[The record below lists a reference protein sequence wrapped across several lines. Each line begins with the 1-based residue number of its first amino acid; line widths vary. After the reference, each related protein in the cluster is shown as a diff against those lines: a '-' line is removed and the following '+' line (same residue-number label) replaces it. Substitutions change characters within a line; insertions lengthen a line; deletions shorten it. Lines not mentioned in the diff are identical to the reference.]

1 MALRAANGLLDGVT
15 ALLVL
20 LAVVWSG
27 YALWDNS
34 RVYAAADNVQ
44 AGLLAFKPQPQ
55 EDNSLSFGQLR
66 DINPDVCGWLTLDG
80 TAIDYPVV
88 QGESNFTYLNTDV
101 YGSFALAGSIF
112 LDVDCDAD
120 FSGRYSLLYGHHM
133 ENGRMFG
140 DLDKYKDGTFFRQN
154 TTGTLTL
161 PGGSYRLEV
170 LACLVVPAS
179 EQAIFAPGKWRS
191 DAGGLLPF
199 VEENALQMDAQASV
213 RWKRSR
219 KERSSW
225 RWLPARGVHRRAD
238 GGAGPDGTNV
248 RPAKRKGGELIM
260 RRLPKMAAALL
271 AAALAVSAALP
282 ALAADQRAEL
292 ELEAS
297 VRCTGEAAD
306 ETLTVRL
313 TALDG
318 APMPEGCDD
327 EAELDFPARDC
338 RDADDKTLTKTF
350 DTIVYTAPGI
360 YEYTVTQDEG
370 GRKRADY
377 DDTVFYLK
385 VMVAWDTDGELKGHV
400 SVRRDG
406 DDGAK
411 TELLFKNSYR
421 STDPLPPPVTP
432 PYVPDKPTPTPKP
445 VEQPGEITV
454 IRPPTPSAEM
464 PDEVIPAAE
473 PEPVGTLIQTGQLL
487 WPVPVLAGGG
497 IALVAAGLWLSR
509 KRRHDA

>member
-1 MALRAANGLLDGVT
+1 MRNIRWQKMALRAANGLLDGVT

-140 DLDKYKDGTFFRQN
+140 DLDKYKDGAFFRQN

-199 VEENALQMDAQASV
+199 VEENALQMDAQAL
-213 RWKRSR
+213 RSDGETR
-219 KERSSW
+219 NCS
-225 RWLPARGVHRRAD
+225 RR
-238 GGAGPDGTNV
+238 N
-248 RPAKRKGGELIM
+248 
-260 RRLPKMAAALL
+260 ALQMD
-271 AAALAVSAALP
+271 AQALRAL
-282 ALAADQRAEL
+282 E
-292 ELEAS
+292 EE
-297 VRCTGEAAD
+297 
-306 ETLTVRL
+306 
-313 TALDG
+313 
-318 APMPEGCDD
+318 PEGAQFLAMATCS
-327 EAELDFPARDC
+327 
-338 RDADDKTLTKTF
+338 
-350 DTIVYTAPGI
+350 G
-360 YEYTVTQDEG
+360 EYTDA
-370 GRKRADY
+370 R
-377 DDTVFYLK
+377 TV
-385 VMVAWDTDGELKGHV
+385 
-400 SVRRDG
+400 
-406 DDGAK
+406 
-411 TELLFKNSYR
+411 
-421 STDPLPPPVTP
+421 
-432 PYVPDKPTPTPKP
+432 
-445 VEQPGEITV
+445 
-454 IRPPTPSAEM
+454 
-464 PDEVIPAAE
+464 
-473 PEPVGTLIQTGQLL
+473 
-487 WPVPVLAGGG
+487 VLARMEPMSDLQNGKEES
-497 IALVAAGLWLSR
+497 LS
-509 KRRHDA
+509 

>member
-1 MALRAANGLLDGVT
+1 MRNIRWQKMALRAANGLLDGVT

-140 DLDKYKDGTFFRQN
+140 DLDKYKDGAFFRQN

-199 VEENALQMDAQASV
+199 VEENALQMDAQALRALEEEPEGAQFLAMATCSGEYTDARTV
-213 RWKRSR
+213 VLARMEPMSDLQNGKEESLSREGSR
-219 KERSSW
+219 KW
-225 RWLPARGVHRRAD
+225 Q
-238 GGAGPDGTNV
+238 
-248 RPAKRKGGELIM
+248 RPCWQQ
-260 RRLPKMAAALL
+260 RL
-271 AAALAVSAALP
+271 
-282 ALAADQRAEL
+282 R
-292 ELEAS
+292 
-297 VRCTGEAAD
+297 
-306 ETLTVRL
+306 
-313 TALDG
+313 
-318 APMPEGCDD
+318 
-327 EAELDFPARDC
+327 
-338 RDADDKTLTKTF
+338 
-350 DTIVYTAPGI
+350 
-360 YEYTVTQDEG
+360 
-370 GRKRADY
+370 
-377 DDTVFYLK
+377 
-385 VMVAWDTDGELKGHV
+385 
-400 SVRRDG
+400 
-406 DDGAK
+406 
-411 TELLFKNSYR
+411 
-421 STDPLPPPVTP
+421 
-432 PYVPDKPTPTPKP
+432 
-445 VEQPGEITV
+445 
-454 IRPPTPSAEM
+454 
-464 PDEVIPAAE
+464 
-473 PEPVGTLIQTGQLL
+473 
-487 WPVPVLAGGG
+487 
-497 IALVAAGLWLSR
+497 
-509 KRRHDA
+509 

>member
-101 YGSFALAGSIF
+101 YGGFALAGSIF

-140 DLDKYKDGTFFRQN
+140 DLDKYKDGAFFRQN

-199 VEENALQMDAQASV
+199 VEENALQMDAQALRALEEEPEGAQFLAMATCSG
-213 RWKRSR
+213 
-219 KERSSW
+219 EYTD
-225 RWLPARGVHRRAD
+225 ARTVVLARMEPMSDLQNGKDTSASRRAIL
-238 GGAGPDGTNV
+238 TSLS
-248 RPAKRKGGELIM
+248 PAFTSLSLSR
-260 RRLPKMAAALL
+260 
-271 AAALAVSAALP
+271 
-282 ALAADQRAEL
+282 
-292 ELEAS
+292 
-297 VRCTGEAAD
+297 
-306 ETLTVRL
+306 
-313 TALDG
+313 
-318 APMPEGCDD
+318 
-327 EAELDFPARDC
+327 
-338 RDADDKTLTKTF
+338 
-350 DTIVYTAPGI
+350 
-360 YEYTVTQDEG
+360 
-370 GRKRADY
+370 
-377 DDTVFYLK
+377 
-385 VMVAWDTDGELKGHV
+385 
-400 SVRRDG
+400 
-406 DDGAK
+406 
-411 TELLFKNSYR
+411 
-421 STDPLPPPVTP
+421 PLPVRFLNTFCSLSAKLSNAIKNLPH
-432 PYVPDKPTPTPKP
+432 YKSNISF
-445 VEQPGEITV
+445 E
-454 IRPPTPSAEM
+454 IRPIASISA
-464 PDEVIPAAE
+464 
-473 PEPVGTLIQTGQLL
+473 
-487 WPVPVLAGGG
+487 
-497 IALVAAGLWLSR
+497 
-509 KRRHDA
+509 

>member
-140 DLDKYKDGTFFRQN
+140 DLDKYKDGAFFRQN

-199 VEENALQMDAQASV
+199 VEENALQMDAQAL
-213 RWKRSR
+213 RSDGETR
-219 KERSSW
+219 NCS
-225 RWLPARGVHRRAD
+225 RR
-238 GGAGPDGTNV
+238 N
-248 RPAKRKGGELIM
+248 
-260 RRLPKMAAALL
+260 ALQMD
-271 AAALAVSAALP
+271 AQALRAL
-282 ALAADQRAEL
+282 E
-292 ELEAS
+292 EE
-297 VRCTGEAAD
+297 
-306 ETLTVRL
+306 
-313 TALDG
+313 
-318 APMPEGCDD
+318 PEGAQFLAMATCS
-327 EAELDFPARDC
+327 
-338 RDADDKTLTKTF
+338 
-350 DTIVYTAPGI
+350 G
-360 YEYTVTQDEG
+360 EYTDA
-370 GRKRADY
+370 R
-377 DDTVFYLK
+377 TV
-385 VMVAWDTDGELKGHV
+385 
-400 SVRRDG
+400 
-406 DDGAK
+406 
-411 TELLFKNSYR
+411 
-421 STDPLPPPVTP
+421 
-432 PYVPDKPTPTPKP
+432 
-445 VEQPGEITV
+445 
-454 IRPPTPSAEM
+454 
-464 PDEVIPAAE
+464 
-473 PEPVGTLIQTGQLL
+473 
-487 WPVPVLAGGG
+487 VLARMEPMSDLQNGKEES
-497 IALVAAGLWLSR
+497 LS
-509 KRRHDA
+509 

>member
-44 AGLLAFKPQPQ
+44 AGLLAFKPRPQ

-140 DLDKYKDGTFFRQN
+140 AVSYTHLRAMENGRMFGDLDKYKDGAFFRQN

-199 VEENALQMDAQASV
+199 VEENALQMDAQAL
-213 RWKRSR
+213 RALE
-219 KERSSW
+219 KE
-225 RWLPARGVHRRAD
+225 
-238 GGAGPDGTNV
+238 
-248 RPAKRKGGELIM
+248 
-260 RRLPKMAAALL
+260 
-271 AAALAVSAALP
+271 
-282 ALAADQRAEL
+282 
-292 ELEAS
+292 
-297 VRCTGEAAD
+297 
-306 ETLTVRL
+306 
-313 TALDG
+313 
-318 APMPEGCDD
+318 PEGAQFLAMATCS
-327 EAELDFPARDC
+327 
-338 RDADDKTLTKTF
+338 
-350 DTIVYTAPGI
+350 G
-360 YEYTVTQDEG
+360 EYTDA
-370 GRKRADY
+370 R
-377 DDTVFYLK
+377 TV
-385 VMVAWDTDGELKGHV
+385 
-400 SVRRDG
+400 
-406 DDGAK
+406 
-411 TELLFKNSYR
+411 
-421 STDPLPPPVTP
+421 
-432 PYVPDKPTPTPKP
+432 
-445 VEQPGEITV
+445 
-454 IRPPTPSAEM
+454 
-464 PDEVIPAAE
+464 
-473 PEPVGTLIQTGQLL
+473 
-487 WPVPVLAGGG
+487 VLARMEPMSDLQNGKEES
-497 IALVAAGLWLSR
+497 LS
-509 KRRHDA
+509 

>member
-1 MALRAANGLLDGVT
+1 MLSAAVRRLSPLQWAGVGLGGCAVLLALLGLLAPASAFFFPLLSLWASVGLFVLALCALRVAGAELDFFHKAVVFGIWAVAVVYFYWTLSSRSFVYVWDYANYLLKQYDAEAAFAQSAGAGLAYIFGSMADDYTNFITLFTEFPFCLTDHTGDAYAFCQVFCILPT
-15 ALLVL
+15 LLVL

-140 DLDKYKDGTFFRQN
+140 DLDKYKDGAFFRQN

-199 VEENALQMDAQASV
+199 VEENALQMDAQAL
-213 RWKRSR
+213 RALE
-219 KERSSW
+219 KE
-225 RWLPARGVHRRAD
+225 
-238 GGAGPDGTNV
+238 
-248 RPAKRKGGELIM
+248 
-260 RRLPKMAAALL
+260 
-271 AAALAVSAALP
+271 
-282 ALAADQRAEL
+282 
-292 ELEAS
+292 
-297 VRCTGEAAD
+297 
-306 ETLTVRL
+306 
-313 TALDG
+313 
-318 APMPEGCDD
+318 PEGAQFLAMATCS
-327 EAELDFPARDC
+327 
-338 RDADDKTLTKTF
+338 
-350 DTIVYTAPGI
+350 G
-360 YEYTVTQDEG
+360 EYTDA
-370 GRKRADY
+370 R
-377 DDTVFYLK
+377 TV
-385 VMVAWDTDGELKGHV
+385 
-400 SVRRDG
+400 
-406 DDGAK
+406 
-411 TELLFKNSYR
+411 
-421 STDPLPPPVTP
+421 
-432 PYVPDKPTPTPKP
+432 
-445 VEQPGEITV
+445 
-454 IRPPTPSAEM
+454 
-464 PDEVIPAAE
+464 
-473 PEPVGTLIQTGQLL
+473 
-487 WPVPVLAGGG
+487 VLARMEPMSDLQNGKEES
-497 IALVAAGLWLSR
+497 LS
-509 KRRHDA
+509 

>member
-1 MALRAANGLLDGVT
+1 MLSAAVRRLSPLQWAGVGLGSCAVLLALLGLLAPASAFFFPLLSLWASVGLFVLALCVLRVAGAELDFFHKAVVFGIWAVAVVYFYWT
-15 ALLVL
+15 LSSRSFVYVWDYANYLLKQYDAEAAFAQSTGAGFGFILGSMADDYTNFITLFTEFPFCLTDHTGDDYSFSQVFCILPTLLVL

-140 DLDKYKDGTFFRQN
+140 DLDKYKDGAFFRQN

-179 EQAIFAPGKWRS
+179 EQAIFAPGKWRL

-199 VEENALQMDAQASV
+199 VEENALQMDAQAL
-213 RWKRSR
+213 RALE
-219 KERSSW
+219 KE
-225 RWLPARGVHRRAD
+225 
-238 GGAGPDGTNV
+238 
-248 RPAKRKGGELIM
+248 
-260 RRLPKMAAALL
+260 
-271 AAALAVSAALP
+271 
-282 ALAADQRAEL
+282 
-292 ELEAS
+292 
-297 VRCTGEAAD
+297 
-306 ETLTVRL
+306 
-313 TALDG
+313 
-318 APMPEGCDD
+318 PEGAQFLAMATCS
-327 EAELDFPARDC
+327 
-338 RDADDKTLTKTF
+338 
-350 DTIVYTAPGI
+350 G
-360 YEYTVTQDEG
+360 EYTDA
-370 GRKRADY
+370 R
-377 DDTVFYLK
+377 TV
-385 VMVAWDTDGELKGHV
+385 
-400 SVRRDG
+400 
-406 DDGAK
+406 
-411 TELLFKNSYR
+411 
-421 STDPLPPPVTP
+421 
-432 PYVPDKPTPTPKP
+432 
-445 VEQPGEITV
+445 
-454 IRPPTPSAEM
+454 
-464 PDEVIPAAE
+464 
-473 PEPVGTLIQTGQLL
+473 
-487 WPVPVLAGGG
+487 VLARMEPMSDLQNGKEES
-497 IALVAAGLWLSR
+497 LS
-509 KRRHDA
+509 

>member
-1 MALRAANGLLDGVT
+1 MKEPNEALAPEAPPGTPEANLSGPAKPEKSPLLREVRSLAVRLVVFAAVLWVLLTQVYLVTQVRNIRWQKMALRAANGLLDGVT

-140 DLDKYKDGTFFRQN
+140 DLDKYKDGAFFRQN

-199 VEENALQMDAQASV
+199 VEENALQMDAQAL
-213 RWKRSR
+213 RALE
-219 KERSSW
+219 KE
-225 RWLPARGVHRRAD
+225 
-238 GGAGPDGTNV
+238 
-248 RPAKRKGGELIM
+248 
-260 RRLPKMAAALL
+260 
-271 AAALAVSAALP
+271 
-282 ALAADQRAEL
+282 
-292 ELEAS
+292 
-297 VRCTGEAAD
+297 
-306 ETLTVRL
+306 
-313 TALDG
+313 
-318 APMPEGCDD
+318 PEGAQFLAMATCS
-327 EAELDFPARDC
+327 
-338 RDADDKTLTKTF
+338 
-350 DTIVYTAPGI
+350 G
-360 YEYTVTQDEG
+360 EYTDA
-370 GRKRADY
+370 R
-377 DDTVFYLK
+377 TV
-385 VMVAWDTDGELKGHV
+385 
-400 SVRRDG
+400 
-406 DDGAK
+406 
-411 TELLFKNSYR
+411 
-421 STDPLPPPVTP
+421 
-432 PYVPDKPTPTPKP
+432 
-445 VEQPGEITV
+445 
-454 IRPPTPSAEM
+454 
-464 PDEVIPAAE
+464 
-473 PEPVGTLIQTGQLL
+473 
-487 WPVPVLAGGG
+487 VLARMEPMSDLQNGKEES
-497 IALVAAGLWLSR
+497 LS
-509 KRRHDA
+509 

>member
-120 FSGRYSLLYGHHM
+120 LSGRYSLIYGHHM

-140 DLDKYKDGTFFRQN
+140 DLDKYKDGAFFRQN

-179 EQAIFAPGKWRS
+179 EQAIFAPGKWQA

-199 VEENALQMDAQASV
+199 VEENALQMDAQALRFADNTFDMIV
-213 RWKRSR
+213 SR
-219 KERSSW
+219 NVTWNLEH
-225 RWLPARGVHRRAD
+225 PNRAL
-238 GGAGPDGTNV
+238 
-248 RPAKRKGGELIM
+248 R
-260 RRLPKMAAALL
+260 AL
-271 AAALAVSAALP
+271 
-282 ALAADQRAEL
+282 E
-292 ELEAS
+292 EE
-297 VRCTGEAAD
+297 
-306 ETLTVRL
+306 
-313 TALDG
+313 
-318 APMPEGCDD
+318 PEGAQFLAMATCS
-327 EAELDFPARDC
+327 
-338 RDADDKTLTKTF
+338 
-350 DTIVYTAPGI
+350 G
-360 YEYTVTQDEG
+360 EYTDA
-370 GRKRADY
+370 R
-377 DDTVFYLK
+377 TV
-385 VMVAWDTDGELKGHV
+385 
-400 SVRRDG
+400 
-406 DDGAK
+406 
-411 TELLFKNSYR
+411 
-421 STDPLPPPVTP
+421 
-432 PYVPDKPTPTPKP
+432 
-445 VEQPGEITV
+445 
-454 IRPPTPSAEM
+454 
-464 PDEVIPAAE
+464 
-473 PEPVGTLIQTGQLL
+473 
-487 WPVPVLAGGG
+487 VLARMEPMSDLQNGKEES
-497 IALVAAGLWLSR
+497 LS
-509 KRRHDA
+509 

>member
-1 MALRAANGLLDGVT
+1 MLSAAVRRLSPLQWAGVGLGGCAVLLALLGLLAPASAFFFPLLSLWASVGLFVLALCVLRVAGAELDFFHKAVVFGIWAVAVVYFYWT
-15 ALLVL
+15 LSSRSFVYVWDYANYLLKQYDAEAAFAQSAGAGLAYIFGSMADDYTNFITLFTEFPFCLTSHTGDAYSFSQVFCILPTLLVL

-140 DLDKYKDGTFFRQN
+140 DLDKYKDGAFFRQN

-199 VEENALQMDAQASV
+199 VEENALQMDAQA
-213 RWKRSR
+213 
-219 KERSSW
+219 
-225 RWLPARGVHRRAD
+225 LRA
-238 GGAGPDGTNV
+238 
-248 RPAKRKGGELIM
+248 
-260 RRLPKMAAALL
+260 
-271 AAALAVSAALP
+271 
-282 ALAADQRAEL
+282 L
-292 ELEAS
+292 EE
-297 VRCTGEAAD
+297 E
-306 ETLTVRL
+306 
-313 TALDG
+313 
-318 APMPEGCDD
+318 PEGAQFLAMATCS
-327 EAELDFPARDC
+327 
-338 RDADDKTLTKTF
+338 
-350 DTIVYTAPGI
+350 G
-360 YEYTVTQDEG
+360 EYTDA
-370 GRKRADY
+370 R
-377 DDTVFYLK
+377 TV
-385 VMVAWDTDGELKGHV
+385 
-400 SVRRDG
+400 
-406 DDGAK
+406 
-411 TELLFKNSYR
+411 
-421 STDPLPPPVTP
+421 
-432 PYVPDKPTPTPKP
+432 
-445 VEQPGEITV
+445 
-454 IRPPTPSAEM
+454 
-464 PDEVIPAAE
+464 
-473 PEPVGTLIQTGQLL
+473 
-487 WPVPVLAGGG
+487 VLARMEPMSDLQNGKEES
-497 IALVAAGLWLSR
+497 LS
-509 KRRHDA
+509 

>member
-1 MALRAANGLLDGVT
+1 MSGIISRLSVLGKVWLGLAAGALALIVFGLAAPGSGLFFPLLSLWCNAALFALALLVLRRAGVELDLFHKAVLVGVWAVAALYFFWALGSRTFLYYWDYVNYILKQYNAEAAFAQSTGAGFRFLLDSITEDYTNFITLFTEFPFCLSGKTGDDYAFCQLFSVLPS
-15 ALLVL
+15 LLVL

-120 FSGRYSLLYGHHM
+120 LSGRYSLLYGHHM

-140 DLDKYKDGTFFRQN
+140 DLDKYKDGAFFRQN

-199 VEENALQMDAQASV
+199 VEENALQMDAQA
-213 RWKRSR
+213 
-219 KERSSW
+219 
-225 RWLPARGVHRRAD
+225 LRA
-238 GGAGPDGTNV
+238 
-248 RPAKRKGGELIM
+248 
-260 RRLPKMAAALL
+260 
-271 AAALAVSAALP
+271 
-282 ALAADQRAEL
+282 L
-292 ELEAS
+292 EE
-297 VRCTGEAAD
+297 E
-306 ETLTVRL
+306 
-313 TALDG
+313 
-318 APMPEGCDD
+318 PEGAQFLAMATCS
-327 EAELDFPARDC
+327 
-338 RDADDKTLTKTF
+338 
-350 DTIVYTAPGI
+350 G
-360 YEYTVTQDEG
+360 EYTDA
-370 GRKRADY
+370 R
-377 DDTVFYLK
+377 TV
-385 VMVAWDTDGELKGHV
+385 
-400 SVRRDG
+400 
-406 DDGAK
+406 
-411 TELLFKNSYR
+411 
-421 STDPLPPPVTP
+421 
-432 PYVPDKPTPTPKP
+432 
-445 VEQPGEITV
+445 
-454 IRPPTPSAEM
+454 
-464 PDEVIPAAE
+464 
-473 PEPVGTLIQTGQLL
+473 
-487 WPVPVLAGGG
+487 VLARMEPMSDLQNGKEES
-497 IALVAAGLWLSR
+497 LS
-509 KRRHDA
+509 

>member
-44 AGLLAFKPQPQ
+44 AGLLAFKPRPQ

-140 DLDKYKDGTFFRQN
+140 DLDKYKDGAFFRQN

-199 VEENALQMDAQASV
+199 VEENALQMDAQALRALEEEPEGAQFLAMATCSGEYTDARTV
-213 RWKRSR
+213 CWPGWNQCQTCKTDRRRAYHEKAPENGGGPAGSSACGKRC
-219 KERSSW
+219 
-225 RWLPARGVHRRAD
+225 PARPGRRPAGGAGTGGVRPLHRRGSGRDADGAADRVGRRAD
-238 GGAGPDGTNV
+238 AG
-248 RPAKRKGGELIM
+248 
-260 RRLPKMAAALL
+260 RL
-271 AAALAVSAALP
+271 
-282 ALAADQRAEL
+282 
-292 ELEAS
+292 
-297 VRCTGEAAD
+297 
-306 ETLTVRL
+306 
-313 TALDG
+313 
-318 APMPEGCDD
+318 
-327 EAELDFPARDC
+327 
-338 RDADDKTLTKTF
+338 
-350 DTIVYTAPGI
+350 
-360 YEYTVTQDEG
+360 
-370 GRKRADY
+370 
-377 DDTVFYLK
+377 
-385 VMVAWDTDGELKGHV
+385 
-400 SVRRDG
+400 
-406 DDGAK
+406 
-411 TELLFKNSYR
+411 
-421 STDPLPPPVTP
+421 
-432 PYVPDKPTPTPKP
+432 
-445 VEQPGEITV
+445 
-454 IRPPTPSAEM
+454 
-464 PDEVIPAAE
+464 
-473 PEPVGTLIQTGQLL
+473 
-487 WPVPVLAGGG
+487 
-497 IALVAAGLWLSR
+497 
-509 KRRHDA
+509 

>member
-140 DLDKYKDGTFFRQN
+140 DLDKYKDGAFFRQN

-199 VEENALQMDAQASV
+199 VEENAL
-213 RWKRSR
+213 
-219 KERSSW
+219 E
-225 RWLPARGVHRRAD
+225 
-238 GGAGPDGTNV
+238 
-248 RPAKRKGGELIM
+248 E
-260 RRLPKMAAALL
+260 
-271 AAALAVSAALP
+271 
-282 ALAADQRAEL
+282 E
-292 ELEAS
+292 
-297 VRCTGEAAD
+297 
-306 ETLTVRL
+306 
-313 TALDG
+313 
-318 APMPEGCDD
+318 PEGAQFLAMATCS
-327 EAELDFPARDC
+327 
-338 RDADDKTLTKTF
+338 
-350 DTIVYTAPGI
+350 G
-360 YEYTVTQDEG
+360 EYTDA
-370 GRKRADY
+370 R
-377 DDTVFYLK
+377 TV
-385 VMVAWDTDGELKGHV
+385 
-400 SVRRDG
+400 
-406 DDGAK
+406 
-411 TELLFKNSYR
+411 
-421 STDPLPPPVTP
+421 
-432 PYVPDKPTPTPKP
+432 
-445 VEQPGEITV
+445 
-454 IRPPTPSAEM
+454 
-464 PDEVIPAAE
+464 
-473 PEPVGTLIQTGQLL
+473 
-487 WPVPVLAGGG
+487 VLARMEPMSDLQNGKEES
-497 IALVAAGLWLSR
+497 LS
-509 KRRHDA
+509 